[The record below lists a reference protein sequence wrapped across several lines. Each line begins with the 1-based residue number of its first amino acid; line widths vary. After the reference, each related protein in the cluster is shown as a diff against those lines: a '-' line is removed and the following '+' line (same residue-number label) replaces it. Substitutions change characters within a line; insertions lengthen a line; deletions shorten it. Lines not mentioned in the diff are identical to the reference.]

1 MNPAQPLKLNFMTS
15 QNNQET
21 IQAFTRLL
29 YIMDE
34 LREKCPWDK
43 QQTWESLRT
52 LTIEETYELSEAVI
66 DNDEQGVKEE
76 LGDLMLHLIFYSKIG
91 LEKNA
96 FTLKEVLDY
105 INEKLVFRHPHIFS
119 DVEVSGAREVAD
131 NWEKIKLTENEGKT
145 VLGGIPGSLP
155 ALIKAYRIQDK
166 ARGVGF
172 DWEHREQVWDKVEE
186 EIQEFREELSDD
198 KDPAAIEQEFGDVFF
213 SLVNAAR
220 LYGINPENAL
230 ERTNLKFI
238 SRFNYLENETISKG
252 LSLRDMS
259 LKEMDLIWE
268 DAKKADH

>member
-1 MNPAQPLKLNFMTS
+1 MTS